1 MTKTQINKLI
11 NKFYF
16 FIINSIAYFLTAV
29 LIFLIAYVLYNSLF
43 YFKKKQTL
51 FLNKTQSFVPFKTED
66 GKEIQIAFIVNK
78 NINTDKISIEDIH
91 NIYNNK
97 ISHWGSISD
106 QGIDI
111 IPIAS
116 SIDSISNKAILK
128 TLIKNNVFNKRYIK
142 IEPST
147 KKYFKP

>member
-106 QGIDI
+106 R
-111 IPIAS
+111 S
-116 SIDSISNKAILK
+116 
-128 TLIKNNVFNKRYIK
+128 Y
-142 IEPST
+142 
-147 KKYFKP
+147 